1 MTNATESYDLT
12 TENLDN
18 NFHPETI
25 VIIFCALNAPLMLLS
40 IVGNA
45 LVLGAILRTPS
56 LRSPSTVFLCS
67 LAVSDLLVGLVVQPV
82 YVAYELKPVPALL
95 LIRRPLT
102 FSQYG
107 ISLCTMAAISVDRFL
122 ALRYHMRY
130 RNLVTTKRV
139 VYTIV
144 TLWFSGIVLSCLSFW
159 DPYIYLFTTVIGVA
173 ICIVISSYSYVRIY
187 RIVRY
192 HQLQIHAQQDAV
204 QSLNTENNLNMV
216 RSTRIA
222 INTFIFSIV
231 MILCYSPVFIFSS
244 TYVFSYK
251 GWKFAPILVNTS
263 VFLNS
268 AINPLL
274 YCWRLRELRTAVQKI
289 LLKSLCSET
298 EEH

>member
-1 MTNATESYDLT
+1 MTNATESYDLS
-12 TENLDN
+12 LKN
-18 NFHPETI
+18 NNSHPETI

-45 LVLGAILRTPS
+45 LVLAAILRTPS

-82 YVAYELKPVPALL
+82 YVAYELKQVLALL
-95 LIRRPLT
+95 LVRRPLT
-102 FSQYG
+102 FAAYG
-107 ISLCTMAAISVDRFL
+107 VSLCTMAAISVDRLL

-130 RNLVTTKRV
+130 PNLMTTKRA
-139 VYTIV
+139 VYTIAI
-144 TLWFSGIVLSCLSFW
+144 LWFTSIFSMCLGYW
-159 DPYIYLFTTVIGVA
+159 DMYIYLSTTVVGVA
-173 ICIVISSYSYVRIY
+173 ICILISTYSYVRIY
-187 RIVRY
+187 RIVRH

-204 QSLNTENNLNMV
+204 KSLNTENHLNTV

-231 MILCYSPVFIFSS
+231 MILCYSPVFIFTSI
-244 TYVFSYK
+244 YVFSYK
-251 GWKFAPILVNTS
+251 GWKFGSIVVNTS

-274 YCWRLRELRTAVQKI
+274 YCWRLRDLRSAVQKMLRKI
-289 LLKSLCSET
+289 LCRET
-298 EEH
+298 EEN